1 MKKILMENKILLL
14 FSSVLILLP
23 QVVAAL
29 LGEHIYYLPLQ
40 CLVLHWICLLITF
53 YDWRKKPQEKKITQ
67 LVLWIMPVISMTGS
81 AFILLVKS
89 GQVSYTL
96 APYFMNVGFGLMFI
110 VLGSFLPKIR
120 RNRTMGIKV
129 KWALEND
136 DNWNATHR
144 FGGKVWMGCG
154 FVCLLCAL
162 FPFSGPGTGLFVAAV
177 FAAALAP
184 TVYSWLYYRK
194 QLQNGEVVRIRSSK
208 KGALVAVLFI
218 AATVVFVVWVLFS
231 GDMVIH
237 FQENGFTVEASGWRD
252 YTVQYADIESVTY
265 EPEGVSD
272 GESDRRTNGF
282 GNLKMSMGHFYNDRF
297 GNYIRYTFHDC
308 AACVVL
314 QTQGGIVVLNGE
326 DEASTEEMYQTL
338 QERIR

>member
-1 MKKILMENKILLL
+1 MKKILRENKLSL
-14 FSSVLILLP
+14 FLSSVIILLP

-40 CLVLHWICLLITF
+40 CLVLHWICLLVTF

-67 LVLWIMPVISMTGS
+67 LMLWIMPVISMAGS

-110 VLGSFLPKIR
+110 VLGSSLPKIR

-177 FAAALAP
+177 FAAAEYEGP
-184 TVYSWLYYRK
+184 VYLRFGR
-194 QLQNGEVVRIRSSK
+194 LGVP
-208 KGALVAVLFI
+208 VLFDEQTYHFEWGRIVTLRDGSDVTI
-218 AATVVFVVWVLFS
+218 AATGLMVERALQAADVLAQQGIS
-231 GDMVIH
+231 ARVLDVHTLKPID
-237 FQENGFTVEASGWRD
+237 RD
-252 YTVQYADIESVTY
+252 TI
-265 EPEGVSD
+265 
-272 GESDRRTNGF
+272 
-282 GNLKMSMGHFYNDRF
+282 LK
-297 GNYIRYTFHDC
+297 
-308 AACVVL
+308 AAAE
-314 QTQGGIVVLNGE
+314 TRGIVTAEEHSVIGGLYSAVCETVCGEVPCRVKPVAVTDVFGSSGPALDLLELYGLNAE
-326 DEASTEEMYQTL
+326 TIVAKALELME
-338 QERIR
+338 

>member
-1 MKKILMENKILLL
+1 MKKILSENKLSL
-14 FSSVLILLP
+14 FLSSVMILLP

-67 LVLWIMPVISMTGS
+67 LVLWIMPVISMAGS

-110 VLGSFLPKIR
+110 VLGSSLPKIR

-177 FAAALAP
+177 FAGGTGADRLFLAVLPEAA
-184 TVYSWLYYRK
+184 SKR
-194 QLQNGEVVRIRSSK
+194 EVVRIRSSK

-231 GDMVIH
+231 GDMSIH
-237 FQENGFTVEASGWRD
+237 FQKDGFTVDASGWRD
-252 YTVQYADIESVTY
+252 T
-265 EPEGVSD
+265 
-272 GESDRRTNGF
+272 
-282 GNLKMSMGHFYNDRF
+282 
-297 GNYIRYTFHDC
+297 RY
-308 AACVVL
+308 
-314 QTQGGIVVLNGE
+314 
-326 DEASTEEMYQTL
+326 ST
-338 QERIR
+338 RISNQ

>member
-1 MKKILMENKILLL
+1 MKKILSENKLSL
-14 FSSVLILLP
+14 FLSSVIILLP

-40 CLVLHWICLLITF
+40 CLVLHWICLLVTF

-144 FGGKVWMGCG
+144 FGERYGWAVDSCVCCARCFRSVGWALHFLSWLCLERRWRRRSIPG
-154 FVCLLCAL
+154 F
-162 FPFSGPGTGLFVAAV
+162 FTGGG
-177 FAAALAP
+177 FAAG
-184 TVYSWLYYRK
+184 K
-194 QLQNGEVVRIRSSK
+194 
-208 KGALVAVLFI
+208 
-218 AATVVFVVWVLFS
+218 
-231 GDMVIH
+231 
-237 FQENGFTVEASGWRD
+237 
-252 YTVQYADIESVTY
+252 
-265 EPEGVSD
+265 
-272 GESDRRTNGF
+272 
-282 GNLKMSMGHFYNDRF
+282 
-297 GNYIRYTFHDC
+297 
-308 AACVVL
+308 
-314 QTQGGIVVLNGE
+314 
-326 DEASTEEMYQTL
+326 
-338 QERIR
+338 